1 MEYLLTSVCHWH
13 LYTIH
18 IILPMA
24 PIYNTHYFF
33 SFLLKQKFCHL
44 FLSIIHVTEIYTNFC
59 LALSTYDC
67 MLSTNLCILHY
78 TVHYDRPTINTSTY
92 FFSTV

>member
-13 LYTIH
+13 LYTVY

-24 PIYNTHYFF
+24 PIHNKHYFF

-59 LALSTYDC
+59 LALKH
-67 MLSTNLCILHY
+67 LGFHVIHKPL
-78 TVHYDRPTINTSTY
+78 Y
-92 FFSTV
+92 FI